1 MCDPQSG
8 LTSATMPIVK
18 PPRSLSAVRCVR
30 KTRDKNGDVRY
41 DLRVLF
47 DYVMNIKNKH
57 IIIWKI
63 PNYLNIQKKLDNI

>member
-1 MCDPQSG
+1 
-8 LTSATMPIVK
+8 MPIVK

-47 DYVMNIKNKH
+47 DYVMNIKNINDRENPKLS
-57 IIIWKI
+57 KY
-63 PNYLNIQKKLDNI
+63 PNIFR

>member
-1 MCDPQSG
+1 
-8 LTSATMPIVK
+8 MPIVK

-47 DYVMNIKNKH
+47 DYVMNT
-57 IIIWKI
+57 
-63 PNYLNIQKKLDNI
+63 Y

>member
-1 MCDPQSG
+1 
-8 LTSATMPIVK
+8 MPIVK

-47 DYVMNIKNKH
+47 DYVMNIKTCKNEENLKLSKYP
-57 IIIWKI
+57 KI
-63 PNYLNIQKKLDNI
+63 SNYLNIQTFLDNI